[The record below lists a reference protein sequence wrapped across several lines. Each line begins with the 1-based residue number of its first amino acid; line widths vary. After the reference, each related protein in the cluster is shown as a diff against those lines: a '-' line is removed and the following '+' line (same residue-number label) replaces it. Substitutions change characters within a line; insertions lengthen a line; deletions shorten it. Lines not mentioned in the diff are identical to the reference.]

1 LTDQARIIDPIV
13 RRDQW
18 SKTLPKQFIS
28 RRSLTAVVF
37 LATVIAASAG
47 HAADGKLTIG
57 VVLPLSGA
65 FANEG
70 EQYQNGIKVYQA
82 LHGNK
87 AGNLTVDVVTRDD
100 QGPSSGDLSRRL
112 TQELIV
118 RDKADVILG
127 YSFTPNAMSSATLL
141 TEAKKPAV
149 IINAATSVITE
160 RSPYFVR
167 VSFTLPQLAATL
179 GTWAAKNN
187 IKTAFTIVSDYAPG
201 IDAETWFKNAFTDG
215 GGKVIGGV
223 RTGIA
228 DMEYAPYLQR
238 ATEAKPDAIFVF
250 NPGGDV
256 AVAFMKEA
264 EKRGIQKSGIKLIV
278 TGDVVEDQSVPLFG
292 DAIEGVVSVH
302 HYQVGLANPENSA
315 FVKKYKELFGNKA
328 IPNFRAVQGYD
339 GMGLIHK
346 AVEKTGG
353 KLDADALMAAFKGM
367 TIQSPRGH
375 LTIDPDTRDV
385 VQDMYIRR
393 GAKKDGEWQNVEFET
408 VKDVKDPAKAAK
420 K

>member
-1 LTDQARIIDPIV
+1 VINGA
-13 RRDQW
+13 
-18 SKTLPKQFIS
+18 KTLPKQFIS
-28 RRSLTAVVF
+28 RRWLAAGIC
-37 LATVIAASAG
+37 LATVAAASAG
-47 HAADGKLTIG
+47 QAADGKLTIG

-82 LHGNK
+82 LHGSK
-87 AGNLTVDVVTRDD
+87 AGNLAVDVVTRDD
-100 QGPSSGDLSRRL
+100 QGPGSGDLSRRL

-167 VSFTLPQLAATL
+167 VSFTLPQIAATL
-179 GTWAAKNN
+179 GTWAAKND
-187 IKTAFTIVSDYAPG
+187 IKTVFTIVSDYAPG
-201 IDAETWFKNAFTDG
+201 IDAETWFKKAFTDG
-215 GGKVIGGV
+215 GGNVVGSV

-264 EKRGIQKSGIKLIV
+264 EKRGVQKSGIKLIV
-278 TGDVVEDQSVPLFG
+278 TGDVVEDQSLPLIG
-292 DAIEGVVSVH
+292 EAVEGVISVQ
-302 HYQVGLANPENSA
+302 HYQLGLGNPENVA
-315 FVKKYKELFGNKA
+315 FVKKYKEIFGPKA

-339 GMGLIHK
+339 GMALIHQ

-353 KLDADALMAAFKGM
+353 KLDADSLMAAFKGL

-375 LTIDPDTRDV
+375 VTIDPETRDV
-385 VQDMYIRR
+385 VQDLYIRR
-393 GAKKDGEWQNVEFET
+393 GARQDGEWQNVAFET
-408 VKDVKDPAKAAK
+408 VKDVKDPAKDVKNSAK

>member
-1 LTDQARIIDPIV
+1 M
-13 RRDQW
+13 
-18 SKTLPKQFIS
+18 S
-28 RRSLTAVVF
+28 RRRF
-37 LATVIAASAG
+37 GATIFAASTLLAFAG
-47 HAADGKLTIG
+47 PATAADGKLTIG

-70 EQYQNGIKVYQA
+70 EQYQNGIKTYQA
-82 LHGNK
+82 LHGDK
-87 AGNLTVDVVTRDD
+87 VGNLKVEVVTRDD
-100 QGPSSGDLSRRL
+100 QGPGSGDLSRRL

-127 YSFTPNAMSSATLL
+127 YSFTPNAMSAATLL

-149 IINAATSVITE
+149 IINAATSIITE

-167 VSFTLPQLAATL
+167 VSFTLPQIAATL
-179 GTWAAKNN
+179 GTWAAKNG
-187 IKTAFTIVSDYAPG
+187 IKTAYTIVSDYAPG
-201 IDAETWFKNAFTDG
+201 IDAETWFKKAFTEG
-215 GGKVIGGV
+215 GGNVIGGA
-223 RTGIA
+223 RTGVA

-238 ATEAKPDAIFVF
+238 ATEAKPDAIFAF

-264 EKRGIQKSGIKLIV
+264 EKRGIQKSGIKLIL
-278 TGDVVEDQSVPLFG
+278 TGDIVEDQSLPLIG
-292 DAIEGVVSVH
+292 EALDGVVSVG
-302 HYQVGLANPENSA
+302 HYQVGLTNAENVA
-315 FVKKYKELFGNKA
+315 FVKKYKELFGAKA

-339 GMGLIHK
+339 GMALIAK

-353 KLDADALMAAFKGM
+353 KLDADAIMAAFKGL

-375 LTIDPDTRDV
+375 LTIDPETRDV
-385 VQDMYIRR
+385 VQDLYIRR